1 MTMDPAYALG
11 AIGLAGAAICIVAY
25 IWGYVFKAQGFRPLN
40 VLSLFTTVVAMAQL
54 ALMLTGQG
62 GPLNAVYAMAFL
74 LISGLSQALSAVK
87 GRAARSGVHT
97 RESDGLG

>member
-1 MTMDPAYALG
+1 MDATYALG
-11 AIGLAGAAICIVAY
+11 AIGLAAAAICIVAY

-40 VLSLFTTVVAMAQL
+40 VLSLFATVVAMAQI

-62 GPLNAVYAMAFL
+62 GAINAAYAMIFL
-74 LISGLSQALSAVK
+74 LISGISQALSAVK
-87 GRAARSGVHT
+87 GRAPRDRVRT